1 MGSVLSDVTG
11 ARRGTVL
18 ALLPPAGADR
28 RHTVQALVPLA
39 SLIGYAGALR
49 SQTGGEAS
57 LLQPVPATLTA
68 ATAKRSDEAPDGA
81 RACR

>member
-57 LLQPVPATLTA
+57 LSLELSHYAPL
-68 ATAKRSDEAPDGA
+68 DEHAHAELLMQQRGYM
-81 RACR
+81 